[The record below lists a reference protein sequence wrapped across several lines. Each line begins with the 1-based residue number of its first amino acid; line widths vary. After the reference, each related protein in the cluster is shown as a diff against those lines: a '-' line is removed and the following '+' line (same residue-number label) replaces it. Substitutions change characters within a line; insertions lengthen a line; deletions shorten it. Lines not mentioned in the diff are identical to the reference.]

1 MYRPPVSKE
10 KYYYHA
16 AKRFMMDAQLLRCR
30 AAIHVED
37 KDDIVFWSNIF
48 KHFRPND
55 RFHFIAGSRNERG
68 HETRGVTQ
76 CLKYVKYLNP
86 KFFICIDSDYRY
98 LLQEQGIDVKHYI
111 FQTYTYSFENHH
123 CYDKGLNE
131 LCYRI
136 TALPN
141 NVFDFHQFLKEY
153 SNIVYKLFLWHLYFL
168 VADPKRFSIADFNEL
183 ISFQWQRRPDIRQ
196 NGRHELNKLKGRI
209 EQKLAQR
216 RKNYPKANLSIL
228 EEKYQKMGLTPD
240 TTYLFIRGH
249 NIYDMVYMLNRE
261 VCKKVLRI
269 AKDSYSGSQQPPHIN
284 LFGYRNSIDDQ
295 LKKNLHFGAYPAIRK
310 IEEDIHLLF

>member
-1 MYRPPVSKE
+1 MTI
-10 KYYYHA
+10 
-16 AKRFMMDAQLLRCR
+16 
-30 AAIHVED
+30 AICCKNKGWGKTLH
-37 KDDIVFWSNIF
+37 
-48 KHFRPND
+48 
-55 RFHFIAGSRNERG
+55 
-68 HETRGVTQ
+68 
-76 CLKYVKYLNP
+76 
-86 KFFICIDSDYRY
+86 
-98 LLQEQGIDVKHYI
+98 

-136 TALPN
+136 TTLPN

-168 VADPKRFSIADFNEL
+168 VADTKRFSIADFNEL

-209 EQKLAQR
+209 EQKLAQL

-269 AKDSYSGSQQPPHIN
+269 AKEFVFRFTTTASCQPFRLPEQYWRSNWKRIYISGLIPP
-284 LFGYRNSIDDQ
+284 FAR
-295 LKKNLHFGAYPAIRK
+295 
-310 IEEDIHLLF
+310 

>member
-1 MYRPPVSKE
+1 MYHPPVSKE

-98 LLQEQGIDVKHYI
+98 
-111 FQTYTYSFENHH
+111 
-123 CYDKGLNE
+123 
-131 LCYRI
+131 
-136 TALPN
+136 
-141 NVFDFHQFLKEY
+141 
-153 SNIVYKLFLWHLYFL
+153 
-168 VADPKRFSIADFNEL
+168 
-183 ISFQWQRRPDIRQ
+183 
-196 NGRHELNKLKGRI
+196 
-209 EQKLAQR
+209 
-216 RKNYPKANLSIL
+216 
-228 EEKYQKMGLTPD
+228 
-240 TTYLFIRGH
+240 
-249 NIYDMVYMLNRE
+249 
-261 VCKKVLRI
+261 
-269 AKDSYSGSQQPPHIN
+269 
-284 LFGYRNSIDDQ
+284 
-295 LKKNLHFGAYPAIRK
+295 
-310 IEEDIHLLF
+310 

>member
-1 MYRPPVSKE
+1 M
-10 KYYYHA
+10 
-16 AKRFMMDAQLLRCR
+16 
-30 AAIHVED
+30 
-37 KDDIVFWSNIF
+37 
-48 KHFRPND
+48 
-55 RFHFIAGSRNERG
+55 
-68 HETRGVTQ
+68 TQ

-136 TALPN
+136 TTLPN

-209 EQKLAQR
+209 EQKLAQLR
-216 RKNYPKANLSIL
+216 
-228 EEKYQKMGLTPD
+228 EELPQSEPFHTG
-240 TTYLFIRGH
+240 
-249 NIYDMVYMLNRE
+249 
-261 VCKKVLRI
+261 
-269 AKDSYSGSQQPPHIN
+269 
-284 LFGYRNSIDDQ
+284 
-295 LKKNLHFGAYPAIRK
+295 RK
-310 IEEDIHLLF
+310 IPKDGADPGHHVSLYPGA

>member
-1 MYRPPVSKE
+1 MFSPPVSKE

-168 VADPKRFSIADFNEL
+168 VADPKRFSMATSTGHPPKRTPRVKQVERTDRTKTCSTPEEL
-183 ISFQWQRRPDIRQ
+183 SQSEPFHTRGKVPKDGINS
-196 NGRHELNKLKGRI
+196 GYHVSL
-209 EQKLAQR
+209 
-216 RKNYPKANLSIL
+216 YP
-228 EEKYQKMGLTPD
+228 GT
-240 TTYLFIRGH
+240 
-249 NIYDMVYMLNRE
+249 
-261 VCKKVLRI
+261 
-269 AKDSYSGSQQPPHIN
+269 
-284 LFGYRNSIDDQ
+284 
-295 LKKNLHFGAYPAIRK
+295 
-310 IEEDIHLLF
+310 

>member
-1 MYRPPVSKE
+1 MFSPPVSKE

-136 TALPN
+136 TTLPN
-141 NVFDFHQFLKEY
+141 NVSMATSTGHPPERTPRVKQIERTDRTKTCPTPEELPQSEPFHTGRK
-153 SNIVYKLFLWHLYFL
+153 IPKDG
-168 VADPKRFSIADFNEL
+168 ADPGHHV
-183 ISFQWQRRPDIRQ
+183 SF
-196 NGRHELNKLKGRI
+196 
-209 EQKLAQR
+209 
-216 RKNYPKANLSIL
+216 YP
-228 EEKYQKMGLTPD
+228 
-240 TTYLFIRGH
+240 
-249 NIYDMVYMLNRE
+249 
-261 VCKKVLRI
+261 
-269 AKDSYSGSQQPPHIN
+269 
-284 LFGYRNSIDDQ
+284 
-295 LKKNLHFGAYPAIRK
+295 GA
-310 IEEDIHLLF
+310 